1 MSLLSCCHGSVA
13 VVSTT
18 TTPWAV
24 SSLGW
29 SREIYLQIPI
39 RWLGSG
45 SSGPSCKPHLA
56 RYPLS
61 QIQSPTLPKVSSEGD
76 VQVRPLSYAEHS
88 EAVLAGPMLPVSIS
102 MFEKMGRLVGVEYL
116 SDDVQESHTHGTLE
130 GVSMRHTEITTV
142 ETRMT
147 ESGQHQTIY
156 RGRKD
161 TDTKGNDI
169 GLIAR
174 SSARPVSTWSLSETF
189 RRVALGLA
197 G

>member
-1 MSLLSCCHGSVA
+1 
-13 VVSTT
+13 
-18 TTPWAV
+18 
-24 SSLGW
+24 
-29 SREIYLQIPI
+29 
-39 RWLGSG
+39 
-45 SSGPSCKPHLA
+45 
-56 RYPLS
+56 
-61 QIQSPTLPKVSSEGD
+61 
-76 VQVRPLSYAEHS
+76 
-88 EAVLAGPMLPVSIS
+88 
-102 MFEKMGRLVGVEYL
+102 
-116 SDDVQESHTHGTLE
+116 
-130 GVSMRHTEITTV
+130 MRHTEITTV

-174 SSARPVSTWSLSETF
+174 SSARPASTWSLSETF